1 MDLSVLCFD
10 IQEMVGKQVD
20 VIREKIAE
28 ETKQN
33 KKQFFN
39 VLLEI
44 DQIGM
49 FGFYDMGSVIEEW
62 KENVVEDATIY
73 WRSSWT
79 AIISRKTELRPA
91 KYYV

>member
-10 IQEMVGKQVD
+10 IQEMVGKQVEI
-20 VIREKIAE
+20 VRAKIAE

-33 KKQFFN
+33 KTQFFN

-44 DQIGM
+44 DIIGM
-49 FGFYDMGSVIEEW
+49 FGFYDMGLVIEEW
-62 KENVVEDATIY
+62 KENVVDDTSIR
-73 WRSSWT
+73 WRNSWNT
-79 AIISRKTELRPA
+79 LVSHKTELRPV